1 MAPKSRYFF
10 SAAAISLAIDQ
21 LSKTWVVKNLGFTDR
36 IPVIDG
42 FFYLT
47 HVRNPGAAFS
57 LFADA
62 PEAIRAPFFIVT
74 TLIALGLIVSFFRKL
89 SPRDRLAA
97 LALGLILGGAVG
109 NLVDRLIYGEVVDFL
124 HLRLWSG
131 YSWPDFNVA
140 DSSIVVGVALLVLEL
155 FASEGESLSDPPG
168 SEPDPARRL
177 PVGD

>member
-10 SAAAISLAIDQ
+10 ASAAISLAIDQ
-21 LSKTWVVKNLGFTDR
+21 LSKTWVVKSLGFTDR

-62 PEAIRAPFFIVT
+62 PEVIRAPFFIVT
-74 TLIALGLIVSFFRKL
+74 TLIALGLIISFFRKL

-155 FASEGESLSDPPG
+155 FASESESLSDPPG
-168 SEPDPARRL
+168 SEPDSARRL

>member
-1 MAPKSRYFF
+1 MAPKSRTFLA
-10 SAAAISLAIDQ
+10 AAAISLAIDQ
-21 LSKTWVVKNLGFTDR
+21 ISKTWVVKNLGFTDR